1 MQKAAIFLGFVPWIV
16 FSVVAGPST
25 WMWAALA
32 AFLCSLI
39 LSVPSWRSTRSIS
52 VLDAAGLVFFGVL
65 VVLALVLDSATLQP
79 IEDRAQML
87 SSIVIA
93 VVALGSLAVGRPFTE
108 YYAKQQTPR
117 EYWNSP
123 TFKQINRAITAVWG
137 LVFVF
142 NALCDAVVAYL
153 GASSD
158 VFNWVVPI
166 VAIVAAVKFTELVP
180 RPRHR
185 PEPAA
190 GRPRGVRPACPAGL
204 RARTMTATVPGAP
217 SPGAPPPVDAAHD
230 PHLSGLFEPVIDEID
245 AGDLEVVGELPSEMD
260 GMYLRNGPNPR
271 FTPLGSVRV
280 PARGRRHG
288 ARALGVGREGPVREP
303 LRAHPDARR
312 RDRRRPRAVG
322 RPDDGLH
329 AERRGGR
336 PGARRGHE
344 GPARHQRRAPRR
356 EAARARGVGAALR
369 ADPGARDARAGDL
382 RRFAARGHLRPP
394 EGRSAHRRDGG
405 VLLRARGA
413 VPHVVGARSRRQR
426 AAHADGGARRR
437 RPGDD
442 PRHGAHRA
450 LRRARARPDVLRRG
464 GGDARRLAPVL
475 AARRRHADRA
485 DPP

>member
-123 TFKQINRAITAVWG
+123 TFKQINRVITAVWG

-166 VAIVAAVKFTELVP
+166 VAIVAAVKFTGWYPDHVTGRN
-180 RPRHR
+180 RP
-185 PEPAA
+185 
-190 GRPRGVRPACPAGL
+190 
-204 RARTMTATVPGAP
+204 
-217 SPGAPPPVDAAHD
+217 
-230 PHLSGLFEPVIDEID
+230 
-245 AGDLEVVGELPSEMD
+245 
-260 GMYLRNGPNPR
+260 
-271 FTPLGSVRV
+271 
-280 PARGRRHG
+280 
-288 ARALGVGREGPVREP
+288 
-303 LRAHPDARR
+303 
-312 RDRRRPRAVG
+312 
-322 RPDDGLH
+322 
-329 AERRGGR
+329 
-336 PGARRGHE
+336 
-344 GPARHQRRAPRR
+344 Q
-356 EAARARGVGAALR
+356 
-369 ADPGARDARAGDL
+369 
-382 RRFAARGHLRPP
+382 
-394 EGRSAHRRDGG
+394 
-405 VLLRARGA
+405 
-413 VPHVVGARSRRQR
+413 
-426 AAHADGGARRR
+426 
-437 RPGDD
+437 
-442 PRHGAHRA
+442 GAHEA
-450 LRRARARPDVLRRG
+450 SV
-464 GGDARRLAPVL
+464 
-475 AARRRHADRA
+475 
-485 DPP
+485 PPAQPA

>member
-142 NALCDAVVAYL
+142 NALCDAAVAYL

-166 VAIVAAVKFTELVP
+166 VAIVAAVKFTGWYPDHVT
-180 RPRHR
+180 
-185 PEPAA
+185 
-190 GRPRGVRPACPAGL
+190 GRNQP
-204 RARTMTATVPGAP
+204 
-217 SPGAPPPVDAAHD
+217 
-230 PHLSGLFEPVIDEID
+230 
-245 AGDLEVVGELPSEMD
+245 
-260 GMYLRNGPNPR
+260 
-271 FTPLGSVRV
+271 
-280 PARGRRHG
+280 
-288 ARALGVGREGPVREP
+288 
-303 LRAHPDARR
+303 
-312 RDRRRPRAVG
+312 
-322 RPDDGLH
+322 
-329 AERRGGR
+329 
-336 PGARRGHE
+336 
-344 GPARHQRRAPRR
+344 Q
-356 EAARARGVGAALR
+356 
-369 ADPGARDARAGDL
+369 
-382 RRFAARGHLRPP
+382 
-394 EGRSAHRRDGG
+394 
-405 VLLRARGA
+405 
-413 VPHVVGARSRRQR
+413 
-426 AAHADGGARRR
+426 
-437 RPGDD
+437 
-442 PRHGAHRA
+442 GAHEA
-450 LRRARARPDVLRRG
+450 SV
-464 GGDARRLAPVL
+464 
-475 AARRRHADRA
+475 
-485 DPP
+485 PPAQPA

>member
-166 VAIVAAVKFTELVP
+166 VAIVAAVKFT
-180 RPRHR
+180 
-185 PEPAA
+185 
-190 GRPRGVRPACPAGL
+190 GW
-204 RARTMTATVPGAP
+204 
-217 SPGAPPPVDAAHD
+217 
-230 PHLSGLFEPVIDEID
+230 
-245 AGDLEVVGELPSEMD
+245 
-260 GMYLRNGPNPR
+260 Y
-271 FTPLGSVRV
+271 
-280 PARGRRHG
+280 
-288 ARALGVGREGPVREP
+288 
-303 LRAHPDARR
+303 PDHVTG
-312 RDRRRPRAVG
+312 RDR
-322 RPDDGLH
+322 
-329 AERRGGR
+329 
-336 PGARRGHE
+336 
-344 GPARHQRRAPRR
+344 Q
-356 EAARARGVGAALR
+356 
-369 ADPGARDARAGDL
+369 
-382 RRFAARGHLRPP
+382 
-394 EGRSAHRRDGG
+394 
-405 VLLRARGA
+405 
-413 VPHVVGARSRRQR
+413 
-426 AAHADGGARRR
+426 
-437 RPGDD
+437 
-442 PRHGAHRA
+442 GAHEA
-450 LRRARARPDVLRRG
+450 SV
-464 GGDARRLAPVL
+464 
-475 AARRRHADRA
+475 
-485 DPP
+485 PPAQPA